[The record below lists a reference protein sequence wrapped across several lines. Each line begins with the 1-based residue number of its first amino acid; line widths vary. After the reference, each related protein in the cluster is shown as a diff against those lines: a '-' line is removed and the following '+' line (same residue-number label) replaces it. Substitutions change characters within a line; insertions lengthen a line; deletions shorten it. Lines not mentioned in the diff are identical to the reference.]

1 MPSMPDPP
9 SREPAPPFSPS
20 PPAAGPRDLRYPD
33 AYVWL
38 VFVSAMDLMLTW
50 GIVFELG
57 GVEANP
63 LARAILDA
71 AGFPGM
77 ILFKFGVMVAVIGV
91 CEFIARHAPSTAR
104 KLAFVAV
111 AISGF
116 PILWSTLLLAQVA
129 L

>member
-1 MPSMPDPP
+1 MSDPP
-9 SREPAPPFSPS
+9 PREPAPPSS
-20 PPAAGPRDLRYPD
+20 PPPAPPAVGPRDLRFPD

-63 LARAILDA
+63 LARAILDL

-77 ILFKFGVMVAVIGV
+77 IVFKFGVMVAVIGV